1 MSFFDIRYLKSSNA
15 VLVSRPKKYFE
26 TKYPTPFSP
35 VNLESVTAQM
45 PLFLG
50 KVSKHEVLSQ
60 SRL

>member
-45 PLFLG
+45 PLL
-50 KVSKHEVLSQ
+50 SKALTNSINDFI
-60 SRL
+60 LC